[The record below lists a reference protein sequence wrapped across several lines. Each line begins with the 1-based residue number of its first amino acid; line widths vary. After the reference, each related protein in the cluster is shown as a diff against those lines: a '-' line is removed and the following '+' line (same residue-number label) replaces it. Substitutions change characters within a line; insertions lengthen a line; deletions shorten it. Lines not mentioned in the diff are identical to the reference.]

1 MDHLP
6 SLLIMLFC
14 LIMSGYFSA
23 TETAMST
30 FNKTR
35 MKTLAE
41 KGNKRAALALD
52 LSEHYDSLIS
62 TILIGNNLVNI
73 LLTAVCT
80 AFFIDIAQ
88 STDLGTTL
96 STVVTTVAVLIF
108 GEITPKSVAK
118 DRPEK
123 FAMFSAPIIN
133 ALIFLLTPFNFIF
146 SLWRK
151 LVLKIFKAEEESK
164 MSQEELLMLVEEIQQ
179 DGSIDEEESTL
190 LQNAIE
196 FTERKAEDI
205 LTPRV
210 DIEAVSRDASKE
222 KIASVFQATRFSRLV
237 VYDESIDNITG
248 VIHQKDFYTANGIY
262 AGNLDE
268 IITPPVFAQ
277 KSEKISDLLK
287 LLQKNKAH
295 IAVVLDEYGG
305 TFGIVTM
312 EDILEELV
320 GDIWDE
326 HDEVENELEKL
337 EDDNY
342 RIDCTMNLSDF
353 CENFEINVESD
364 NISVGGWVM
373 EELGKIPEVGD
384 TFSFEELDITV
395 TETEFQRVLFINV
408 RCNKVLKADME
419 LEDEGSVAETV

>member
-1 MDHLP
+1 
-6 SLLIMLFC
+6 MLFC

-73 LLTAVCT
+73 LLTAICT
-80 AFFIDIAQ
+80 VFFIDIAG
-88 STDLGTTL
+88 SNDLGTTL
-96 STVVTTVAVLIF
+96 STVVSTVAVLIF
-108 GEITPKSVAK
+108 GEITPKNIAK

-123 FAMFSAPIIN
+123 FAMFSAPFIN
-133 ALIFLLTPFNFIF
+133 ALIFLLKPFNFLF

-151 LVLKIFKAEEESK
+151 LILKVFKKEEDSK

-205 LTPRV
+205 LTHRV
-210 DIEAVSRDASKE
+210 DIEAVSRDATKE
-222 KIASVFQATRFSRLV
+222 KVSSVFQESRFSRLV

-326 HDEVENELEKL
+326 HDEVEEELEKL
-337 EDDNY
+337 EDNNY
-342 RIDCTMNLSDF
+342 RIDCSMNLDDF
-353 CENFEINVESD
+353 CENFEISVESE

-373 EELGKIPEVGD
+373 EALGKIPEVGD
-384 TFSFEELDITV
+384 TFSYEELDITV
-395 TETEFQRVLFINV
+395 TDTDFQRVDFINV
-408 RCNKVLKADME
+408 RCNKVLQADAE
-419 LEDEGSVAETV
+419 AEEQETEAETV

>member
-1 MDHLP
+1 MF
-6 SLLIMLFC
+6 FC

-35 MKTLAE
+35 MKSLAE
-41 KGNKRAALALD
+41 KGNKRATLALH
-52 LSEHYDSLIS
+52 LSEKYDTLLS

-88 STDLGTTL
+88 SNDLGTTL

-164 MSQEELLMLVEEIQQ
+164 MSQEELLMFVEEIQQ

-205 LTPRV
+205 LTHRV
-210 DIEAVSRDASKE
+210 DIEAVSRDATKE

-248 VIHQKDFYTANGIY
+248 VIHQKDFYTSSGIY
-262 AGNLDE
+262 SGDLND
-268 IITPPVFAQ
+268 IITPPVFTQ
-277 KSEKISDLLK
+277 KSEKIDDLLR
-287 LLQKNKAH
+287 LLQKNKSH

-342 RIDCTMNLSDF
+342 RIDCTMNLADF
-353 CENFEINVESD
+353 CENFEINVESE

-373 EELGKIPEVGD
+373 EALGKIPEVGD

-419 LEDEGSVAETV
+419 INEEAEEAETV

>member
-1 MDHLP
+1 MF
-6 SLLIMLFC
+6 FC
-14 LIMSGYFSA
+14 LIMSAYFSA

-41 KGNKRAALALD
+41 KGNKRAALALR
-52 LSEHYDSLIS
+52 LSENYDTLLS

-80 AFFIDIAQ
+80 VFFIDVAK
-88 STDLGTTL
+88 SNDLGTTL
-96 STVVTTVAVLIF
+96 STVVSTIAVLIF
-108 GEITPKSVAK
+108 GEITPKGIAK

-123 FAMFSAPIIN
+123 FAMFSAPFIN
-133 ALIFLLTPFNFIF
+133 GLIFILTPLNFLF

-151 LVLKIFKAEEESK
+151 LILKIFKKEEDSK

-205 LTPRV
+205 LTHRV
-210 DIEAVSRDASKE
+210 DIEAVSRDATKE
-222 KIASVFQATRFSRLV
+222 KISSVFQESRFSRLV

-248 VIHQKDFYTANGIY
+248 VIHQKDFYTASGIY
-262 AGNLDE
+262 DGDIND
-268 IITPPVFAQ
+268 IITPPVFTQ
-277 KSEKISDLLK
+277 KSEKINDLLR
-287 LLQKNKAH
+287 LLQKNKSH

-326 HDEVENELEKL
+326 HDEVEKELERL
-337 EDDNY
+337 EDNNY
-342 RIDCTMNLSDF
+342 RIDCTMNLDDF
-353 CENFEINVESD
+353 CENFEISVESE

-384 TFSFEELDITV
+384 TFTFEDLDITV

-408 RCNKVLKADME
+408 TCNKQLSAD
-419 LEDEGSVAETV
+419 AEAEAEEAEAEPV

>member
-6 SLLIMLFC
+6 SLLIMFFC
-14 LIMSGYFSA
+14 LIMSAYFSA

-41 KGNKRAALALD
+41 KGNKRAALALR
-52 LSEHYDSLIS
+52 LSEKYDTLLS

-80 AFFIDIAQ
+80 AFFIDIAH

-205 LTPRV
+205 LTHRV

-248 VIHQKDFYTANGIY
+248 VIHQKDFYTSSGIY
-262 AGNLDE
+262 GGDLND
-268 IITPPVFAQ
+268 IITPPVFTQ
-277 KSEKISDLLK
+277 KSEKIDDLLR
-287 LLQKNKAH
+287 LLQKNKSH

-373 EELGKIPEVGD
+373 EALGKIPEVGD

>member
-1 MDHLP
+1 MF
-6 SLLIMLFC
+6 FC
-14 LIMSGYFSA
+14 LIMSAYFSA

-41 KGNKRAALALD
+41 KGNKRAALAMH
-52 LSEHYDSLIS
+52 LSENYDNLLS

-108 GEITPKSVAK
+108 GEITPKGVAK

-133 ALIFLLTPFNFIF
+133 ALIFLFTPFNFIF

-179 DGSIDEEESTL
+179 EGSIDEEESTL

-205 LTPRV
+205 LTHRV
-210 DIEAVSRDASKE
+210 DLEAVPFDSPKE
-222 KIASVFQATRFSRLV
+222 EIAKVFTESGFSRILV
-237 VYDESIDNITG
+237 TR
-248 VIHQKDFYTANGIY
+248 
-262 AGNLDE
+262 
-268 IITPPVFAQ
+268 
-277 KSEKISDLLK
+277 KIST
-287 LLQKNKAH
+287 
-295 IAVVLDEYGG
+295 I
-305 TFGIVTM
+305 
-312 EDILEELV
+312 
-320 GDIWDE
+320 
-326 HDEVENELEKL
+326 
-337 EDDNY
+337 
-342 RIDCTMNLSDF
+342 
-353 CENFEINVESD
+353 
-364 NISVGGWVM
+364 
-373 EELGKIPEVGD
+373 
-384 TFSFEELDITV
+384 
-395 TETEFQRVLFINV
+395 
-408 RCNKVLKADME
+408 
-419 LEDEGSVAETV
+419 

>member
-1 MDHLP
+1 
-6 SLLIMLFC
+6 
-14 LIMSGYFSA
+14 MSGYFSA

-41 KGNKRAALALD
+41 KGNKRASLALD
-52 LSEHYDSLIS
+52 LSEHYDTLLS

-80 AFFIDIAQ
+80 VFFIDIAG
-88 STDLGTTL
+88 SNDLGTTL
-96 STVVTTVAVLIF
+96 STVVSTIAVLIF
-108 GEITPKSVAK
+108 GEITPKNIAK

-133 ALIFLLTPFNFIF
+133 ALIFLLTPFNFLF

-205 LTPRV
+205 LTHRV
-210 DIEAVSRDASKE
+210 DIEGVSRDATKE
-222 KIASVFQATRFSRLV
+222 KISSVFQASRFSRLV
-237 VYDESIDNITG
+237 VYDETIDNITG
-248 VIHQKDFYTANGIY
+248 VIHQKDFYTESGIFG
-262 AGNLDE
+262 GNIEE
-268 IITPPVFAQ
+268 IITPPVFTQ

-287 LLQKNKAH
+287 LLQKNKSH

-326 HDEVENELEKL
+326 HDEVEKELEKL